1 MNPSFELLN
10 QILRDA
16 IREETPAGS
25 GGDLST
31 VEELLTD
38 LRRLQRQ
45 TRNLQRQTRNDVRDA
60 LAALLAQTAIL
71 ERIATA
77 TESIDAK
84 TKRQGRP

>member
-16 IREETPAGS
+16 IREETPTGS

-31 VEELLTD
+31 VEDLLTD

-45 TRNLQRQTRNDVRDA
+45 TRNDVRDCRY
-60 LAALLAQTAIL
+60 LLAYQIVL
-71 ERIATA
+71 LDRIATA
-77 TESIDAK
+77 TESIDEK
-84 TKRQGRP
+84 TKDKGK